1 MPAYQ
6 KRLPSVLIIE
16 DEPEITELL
25 RTVMESRY
33 QVVSAGDVPGAL
45 AYLDRRP
52 PSDLILL
59 DCLLPGGTCGQVL
72 DKASPL
78 GCALVLMS
86 GSPEV
91 LQAFEACGYPLLQK
105 PFKIGQLFDAI
116 EIALSRRRG

>member
-1 MPAYQ
+1 MPDYQ

-25 RTVMESRY
+25 CAVMESRY
-33 QVVSAGDVPGAL
+33 EVTAVCDVPGAL
-45 AYLDRRP
+45 AYLDGRP
-52 PSDLILL
+52 PTDLILL

-91 LQAFEACGYPLLQK
+91 LQAFERYGYPSLQK
-105 PFKIGQLFDAI
+105 PFRIGQLFDAI
-116 EIALSRRRG
+116 EVALSRRRG